1 MGKSKEVFGIVT
13 QEGTALIKVPVYG
26 GPNRGVSS
34 HGSEF
39 LRFDSALLDDLA
51 EHLKAQRKGYD
62 TVPAGRRARARRH
75 RLVG

>member
-26 GPNRGVSS
+26 GPNSAS

-39 LRFDSALLDDLA
+39 LRFDSTLLDDLA